1 MRKPRLWVI
10 VMNTHK
16 ARILHDLLEPH
27 HPDHAETVLE
37 GPDRKLRDVLRDR
50 PGRSFAS
57 MGDGSRSA
65 MEPGTDPLRE
75 DTLAFLR
82 DVFDHLEKRHSAK
95 EFDELAL
102 ICPPDL
108 LGLWREAV
116 PDPLQGCMRHELTK
130 NLLKLPEPEL
140 MPAVRALLEA

>member
-1 MRKPRLWVI
+1 MRNPRLWVI

-16 ARILHDLLEPH
+16 ARILHDLREAH
-27 HPDHAETVLE
+27 HPDHLETVVE
-37 GPDRKLRDVLRDR
+37 GPDRKLRDVMRDR

-82 DVFDHLEKRHSAK
+82 ELFEHLENRLRAK

-102 ICPPDL
+102 ICPPDV

-116 PDPLQGCMRHELTK
+116 PDSLQACLHREVTK
-130 NLLKLPEPEL
+130 NLLKLPEAEL
-140 MPAVRALLEA
+140 MPAVRDLLEA